1 MGANAGGSQAC
12 VVFWHSAD
20 DYLVTGASGNT
31 TLAQRG
37 F

>member
-1 MGANAGGSQAC
+1 MGANAGGSQAS
-12 VVFWHSAD
+12 VVFWHSVD